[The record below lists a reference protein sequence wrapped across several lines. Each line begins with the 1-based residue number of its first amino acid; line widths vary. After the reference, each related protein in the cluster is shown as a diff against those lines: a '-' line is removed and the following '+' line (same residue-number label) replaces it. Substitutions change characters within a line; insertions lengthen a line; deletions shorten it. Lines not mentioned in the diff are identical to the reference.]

1 MGRAGGKGNRLL
13 GLSLGM
19 ESEGERIRGSRAGL
33 LLVLVWNL
41 RHNLLAI
48 QLSHRQMSS
57 QLALLIRTSGQHS
70 VWKMDR
76 ILVEVDLDKAQE
88 AKEDLEDVGA
98 LAVMEELAQVVASKE
113 EMEAAEVGEETEV
126 VVGMEEEVER
136 VLSEVSE
143 VLEVLVVLVV

>member
-1 MGRAGGKGNRLL
+1 MGRAGGKANRLL

-19 ESEGERIRGSRAGL
+19 ESEGERMRGSRAGL

-41 RHNLLAI
+41 QHNLLAI
-48 QLSHRQMSS
+48 QLSHRQMSF
-57 QLALLIRTSGQHS
+57 QLVLLIRTSGQHS

-88 AKEDLEDVGA
+88 AKEDLEDVEA

-113 EMEAAEVGEETEV
+113 EMEAAEVGEETEEV
-126 VVGMEEEVER
+126 VEVEEEVER
-136 VLSEVSE
+136 VLSVVS
-143 VLEVLVVLVV
+143 VVLVV